1 MMLSIA
7 LQRRLRWVFGAAA
20 VVGLVR
26 PLLRIGLFMVE
37 PILIAIVIG
46 LSINIALNK
55 NRTP

>member
-1 MMLSIA
+1 MLSIA
-7 LQRRLRWVFGAAA
+7 LQRQLRWVFGAAA